1 MHYHTTSN
9 GDASNCC
16 RVVAING
23 FWATV
28 CKTVRPM
35 LSDSC
40 LSCPVCPVCNVRALW
55 PNGWTHQ
62 DETWHAGRP
71 RPWPHYVRWR
81 SSSPKGAYPQLSA
94 HIRCG
99 QMAAWI
105 KMPLCTEPRRLC
117 VKWDRCRS
125 VCLSVCPVCNVG
137 VL

>member
-1 MHYHTTSN
+1 MWFSPLDSSEDFM
-9 GDASNCC
+9 GRDGL
-16 RVVAING
+16 RL
-23 FWATV
+23 WATV

-35 LSDSC
+35 LSVRCLSC
-40 LSCPVCPVCNVRALW
+40 LSVCPVCDMRALW
-55 PNGWTHQ
+55 PNGSTHQ

-117 VKWDRCRS
+117 VKWAPS
-125 VCLSVCPVCNVG
+125 TSLYIFGPCL
-137 VL
+137 L